1 MPSSDP
7 KELAQHILRSLT
19 EHGAERASSSGP
31 PEPPDAT
38 RIAADPFILGYLA
51 VKNNLLRPDQLEE
64 CLKEWRESQAR
75 GERIELADLILK
87 RGWATPEAIAGLKDE
102 PQAAPAELPSFA
114 RFEIRERLGEGASA
128 VVYRAWDRNLHRW
141 VALKVLR
148 KIAELNDVAR
158 ERFRREAQASA
169 GLVHPHVVT
178 VYDAGE
184 EKGQFYLVME
194 LVEGKPL
201 SDMLREGKLSQ
212 PELLRLL
219 EKVAR
224 GVAAAHERGIV
235 HRDLKPANLLVTAST
250 EPKVGDFG
258 LAHLTD
264 GQTALT
270 RTGTTL
276 GTPLYMSPEQV
287 EGRSKEVTPRTDVY
301 ALGAILYEIL
311 TGRPPHQGEVTM
323 ELYKRIVEDS
333 PVSPSRVRPGIA
345 LEAEAIALKALSKEP
360 GRRYPTAREFADD
373 LGRYLSGEPVQARPP
388 GLLYRSF
395 RKIRRHR
402 AAVAVGIS
410 LSLAAGILV
419 LAVRESRMKR
429 PETDAYAGIWR
440 SAMSLA
446 SGRDYDAALRRLEES
461 LPSVHDSEVHREA
474 LQDVD
479 LLNQVKAMHS
489 DALRRLTNWPVGQ
502 KVSLE
507 YWDKTGVPT
516 RIDQPLVRATS
527 YQLELER
534 ETVTVLVDFGEITA
548 PSLVQVYLGRP
559 APRREEEWA
568 GPALLCLLEGEFETA
583 RNLIRGSV
591 KSIPEKYWVYSKTL
605 SRARSSPAPET
616 LEKER
621 TARRLFY
628 TAESDYRNFQTR
640 FRSARQYASLRDDYS
655 GTDFVRRNRSFLE
668 SRQEAGKEFFFTFSN
683 LAAAGGFKRSYQT
696 GVEWCWASGPDS
708 ERDPPRRGYLDID
721 FSALPN
727 TPYRCWVY
735 IGGCCA
741 ETLSFSAQG
750 TDWVF
755 PDPQTQKPVPME
767 PGKPASRSILQNLVT
782 APQTHLSHSG
792 SNQSARWGWT
802 EVALPKY
809 PSAGPKTVRLL
820 PAREGFYVAHALVS
834 SVRDFPLGE
843 VELKERVRES
853 VAFRSRWAL
862 WIDAAWSS
870 AEFHA
875 PMTQGKL
882 YSEGSLS
889 GSPVYAAVDNRKFP
903 EGDVRRTGSAV
914 ALRPDRDDGGW
925 VTYVFEI
932 PKDGPLFL
940 WARLYYPGGLV
951 LFPARDG
958 MEDDPNSFYVSVD
971 GGNEKVLG
979 NLSYHP
985 QKLQSYFRRWHWDGD
1000 SESRN
1005 PHEPAAM
1012 ALGQLSRGTHTLRI
1026 RNREAVETAE
1036 FPLAPRL
1043 DMICL
1048 TPDPAYVPRDD
1059 DVRR

>member
-7 KELAQHILRSLT
+7 KDLAQHILRSLT
-19 EHGAERASSSGP
+19 EHGAERASSPNP
-31 PEPPDAT
+31 PEPLAAT
-38 RIAADPFILGYLA
+38 RIAGDPFILGYLA
-51 VKNNLLRPDQLEE
+51 VKRQLLRPDQLEE
-64 CLKEWRESQAR
+64 CLNELRESQAR
-75 GERIELADLILK
+75 GEKIELADLILK
-87 RGWATPEAIAGLKDE
+87 RGWATPEAIASLQSE
-102 PQAAPAELPSFA
+102 PSAPSADLPSFA
-114 RFEIRERLGEGASA
+114 RFEIRERLGEGASS
-128 VVYRAWDRNLHRW
+128 VVYRAFDRNLRRW

-148 KIAELNDVAR
+148 KIAELNDIAR

-169 GLVHPHVVT
+169 GLVHPNVVT

-184 EKGQFYLVME
+184 ENGHFYLAME

-201 SDMLREGKLSQ
+201 SDLLKEGKLSQ
-212 PELLRLL
+212 HELLRLL

-235 HRDLKPANLLVTAST
+235 HRDLKPANLLVTSST

-270 RTGTTL
+270 RTGTAL

-311 TGRPPHQGEVTM
+311 AGRPPHRGEVTM

-333 PVSPSRVRPGIA
+333 PVSPSRVRPGVA

-373 LGRYLSGEPVQARPP
+373 LERYLSGEPVQARPP
-388 GLLYRSF
+388 GLLYQAV

-402 AAVAVGIS
+402 AAVAVGFS
-410 LSLAAGILV
+410 LSLAAGILLV
-419 LAVRESRMKR
+419 ALRESRLRR
-429 PETDAYAGIWR
+429 PETDAYASTWR
-440 SAMSLA
+440 SAMPLA
-446 SGRDYDAALRRLEES
+446 SGRDFGGALRRLEES
-461 LPSVHDSEVHREA
+461 LPSIKESGIHREA

-489 DALRRLTNWPVGQ
+489 DTLRILSNWPVGQ
-502 KVSLE
+502 KISLE
-507 YWDKTGVPT
+507 YWDRTGIPT
-516 RIDQPLVRATS
+516 RIDQPVVRATS

-548 PSLVQVYLGRP
+548 RSLAQVYLSRP
-559 APRREEEWA
+559 APRKDEELA
-568 GPALLCLLEGEFETA
+568 AAALLCLLEGESETA
-583 RNLIRGSV
+583 RSLVRGPP
-591 KSIPEKYWVYSKTL
+591 KSIPEKYWVYARTL
-605 SRARSSPAPET
+605 SQARSSPPPET

-640 FRSARQYASLRDDYS
+640 FRSARHFASLRDEYS

-668 SRQEAGKEFFFTFSN
+668 SRQDAGKEFFFTFNN
-683 LAAAGGFKRSYQT
+683 LGAGGGFKRSYQT
-696 GVEWCWASGPDS
+696 GVEWCWASGSDS
-708 ERDPPRRGYLDID
+708 GGDQARRDYLDIE

-741 ETLSFSAQG
+741 ETVTFSAQG

-755 PDPQTQKPVPME
+755 PDPLTQKPVPME
-767 PGKPASRSILQNLVT
+767 PGKPASRTIPQNLVT
-782 APQTHLSHSG
+782 VPQTHASHSG
-792 SNQSARWGWT
+792 SNESARWGWT
-802 EVALPKY
+802 EVSLPKY
-809 PSAGPKTVRLL
+809 PAAGPKTVRLL
-820 PAREGFYVAHALVS
+820 PAHQGFYVAHALVT

-889 GSPVYAAVDNRKFP
+889 GSPVYASIDNRKFP
-903 EGDVRRTGSAV
+903 DGIRRPGSQV
-914 ALRPDRDDGGW
+914 ALAPDTDEGGW
-925 VTYVFEI
+925 VSYVFEI

-958 MEDDPNSFYVSVD
+958 LEDDPNSFFVSVD
-971 GGNEKVLG
+971 GGKEKVLG

-1012 ALGQLSRGTHTLRI
+1012 ALGYLSRGTHTVRI
-1026 RNREAVETAE
+1026 RNREAVETGE

-1043 DMICL
+1043 DMLCL
-1048 TPDPAYVPRDD
+1048 TPDPSYVPRDD